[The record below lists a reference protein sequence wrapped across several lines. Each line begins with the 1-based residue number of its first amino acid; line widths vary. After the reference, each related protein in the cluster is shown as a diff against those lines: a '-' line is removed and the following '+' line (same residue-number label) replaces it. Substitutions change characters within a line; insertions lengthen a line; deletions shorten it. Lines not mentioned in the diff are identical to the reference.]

1 MKFTV
6 LSLFPDLVHSYFA
19 CSIAA
24 RGVKK
29 GLLAYEAVDIRS
41 FAHDVHR
48 SCDDAPY
55 GGGAGMVM
63 KPDVVAEALHSVQGA
78 GKRVIYPSPSGNPLT
93 SAIMAELA
101 EENELL
107 FVCGRYEGIDQRVLD
122 RYVTDEISIGDYV
135 IASGELAAM
144 VIIDGVMRRVPG
156 VISGE
161 SLQQESFERGLLEYP
176 QYTRPEEWDGEQV
189 PEVLLSGHHA
199 KIEEWRFRKSVEKTL
214 RVRPELLEQG
224 RLGKAG
230 LSAEDRR
237 TIMKILDSGGRDGLG
252 KDGRGG
258 AREAGG

>member
-6 LSLFPDLVHSYFA
+6 LSLFPDFVHSYFS

-24 RGVKK
+24 RGVNK
-29 GLLAYEAVDIRS
+29 GLLGYDAIDIRD
-41 FAHDVHR
+41 FTHDVHR

-63 KPDVVAEALHSVQGA
+63 KPDVLAEALHAVEA
-78 GKRVIYPSPSGNPLT
+78 TGKRVVYPTPSGRPLS
-93 SAIMAELA
+93 SAVIADLATEGELV
-101 EENELL
+101 
-107 FVCGRYEGIDQRVLD
+107 FVCGRYEGIDQRVVD

-144 VIIDGVMRRVPG
+144 VIIDSVMRRVPG

-161 SLQQESFERGLLEYP
+161 SLQQESFEQGLLEYP
-176 QYTRPEEWDGEQV
+176 HYTRPEEWDGKRV

-214 RVRPELLEQG
+214 RVRPELLEPG
-224 RLGKAG
+224 RLEAAG
-230 LSAEDRR
+230 LAAEDRR
-237 TIMKILDSGGRDGLG
+237 TVMKILNSGGQDGLG
-252 KDGRGG
+252 KDD
-258 AREAGG
+258 

>member
-6 LSLFPDLVHSYFA
+6 LSLFPDFVHSYFS

-24 RGVKK
+24 RGVNK
-29 GLLAYEAVDIRS
+29 GLLVYDAVDIRD

-63 KPDVVAEALHSVQGA
+63 KPDVLAEALDAVGA
-78 GKRVIYPSPSGNPLT
+78 AGRRVVYPTPSGRPLC
-93 SAIMAELA
+93 SAVMADLVLEEELV
-101 EENELL
+101 
-107 FVCGRYEGIDQRVLD
+107 FVCGRYEGIDQRVVD

-135 IASGELAAM
+135 IASGELAAL

-161 SLQQESFERGLLEYP
+161 SLQQESFEQGLLEYP
-176 QYTRPEEWDGEQV
+176 HYTRPEEWNGVRV

-214 RVRPELLEQG
+214 RVRPELLEQD
-224 RLGKAG
+224 RLKAAG
-230 LSAEDRR
+230 LTSEDRR
-237 TIMKILDSGGRDGLG
+237 NVSKILNSGGRDGLG
-252 KDGRGG
+252 KDD
-258 AREAGG
+258 